1 MAVFYRARG
10 GSESAFYTPKSAML
24 SKYFLLIRNTQEI
37 FLAESAQDILQAGRN
52 RFSQNKKI

>member
-1 MAVFYRARG
+1 MGGRKCVLRTEFCHAV
-10 GSESAFYTPKSAML
+10 ML